1 MAEIIPNP
9 TIRFKMKVK
18 AAIPQKAKKDHFFH
32 MNKNIV
38 NTTLANPSNPYMY
51 HIQDGTFG
59 YVVIM
64 DEFHSRYVNAVPAL
78 AINIKTNQ
86 NVNNLPRF
94 LPSTFCDTE
103 PSNVSGIIFFL
114 KINLLICYRKW
125 TRLSMNLFG
134 LRIKKFSF
142 LLLKSPIRFCP
153 ENSIQTGRRFA
164 SWRRGEPFKLAI
176 SSTVRGRGFEP
187 PRLAAHAPQA
197 CLATITAPAL
207 TLLRRFFGEKLFWK
221 LFLRNTILPDELFWE
236 NLKFPPWRLSAN

>member
-134 LRIKKFSF
+134 LRIKKFS
-142 LLLKSPIRFCP
+142 SPKIK
-153 ENSIQTGRRFA
+153 I
-164 SWRRGEPFKLAI
+164 W
-176 SSTVRGRGFEP
+176 FEP
-187 PRLAAHAPQA
+187 MF
-197 CLATITAPAL
+197 
-207 TLLRRFFGEKLFWK
+207 FFGFFCSFERCGSAAFPNFRWGNSSPPTAAKCV
-221 LFLRNTILPDELFWE
+221 RTNSRILH
-236 NLKFPPWRLSAN
+236 